1 MGALLSIKN
10 DRLDQEAPAASDAPA
25 AEGEGQLRIAWQ
37 YRRYIRRQQAE
48 REAAARS
55 NPNPASAR
63 SPGTSFVRKGT
74 STGPDCNPSSVASS
88 GKLGRER
95 SAASAAPSGG
105 SSGSGGSGRAGAG
118 DAGAARRWCHD
129 FDLTRPMAEEALRGA
144 QVVCLANN
152 DF

>member
-1 MGALLSIKN
+1 M
-10 DRLDQEAPAASDAPA
+10 LDQEAPAASEAPA
-25 AEGEGQLRIAWQ
+25 AEKEGQLRIAWQ

-48 REAAARS
+48 REAAARP

-63 SPGTSFVRKGT
+63 SPGSSLVQKAM
-74 STGPDCNPSSVASS
+74 STGPDLDPGSMASS
-88 GKLGRER
+88 GKLSSER
-95 SAASAAPSGG
+95 SAANAAPSGG
-105 SSGSGGSGRAGAG
+105 SGGSGGSGRVRAG

-152 DF
+152 AFLSSRSPKLP